1 VTEHWYQLLYRL
13 STMYMSPQGT
23 LAEGHLVLRYQL
35 HHPQRGHRRAGRY
48 GWEGRL
54 EYHCQS
60 VGHEDDSGQHRSGL
74 PVHPPS
80 TDCKYC
86 TLFNVRLQPAHRV
99 ATYAPHTGCCT
110 IKLRFRVLQE
120 SAWVGLRPGR
130 APLRLESEVVGN
142 TPVVHCYGHGGS
154 GITLGMG
161 CAEDVVVNH
170 VAPRLGL
177 PLRAAG
183 AKMAA
188 PVAAAKVEFRPRSRL

>member
-1 VTEHWYQLLYRL
+1 VLGGTAGKGDWSTTVSLSDTKTILDNIAQVFPSIYQAPIVSTAPCVTF
-13 STMYMSPQGT
+13 
-23 LAEGHLVLRYQL
+23 HLQPV
-35 HHPQRGHRRAGRY
+35 HRTVFPWPFQY
-48 GWEGRL
+48 GWRA
-54 EYHCQS
+54 
-60 VGHEDDSGQHRSGL
+60 
-74 PVHPPS
+74 P
-80 TDCKYC
+80 
-86 TLFNVRLQPAHRV
+86 
-99 ATYAPHTGCCT
+99 YAGCCT
-110 IKLRFRVLQE
+110 INCSVLQE

-177 PLRAAG
+177 PLRPAG

-188 PVAAAKVEFRPRSRL
+188 PVAAVKVEFRPRSRL